1 MPYPCVPRH
10 VVMSLSSP
18 SQHVIMFITLCFMT
32 PSIPLPLFSSSSFS
46 HTSPGMFSTM
56 YADFLSDDL
65 PLDSFSQA
73 DITDFR
79 RKAVAAILRGELNYP
94 VS

>member
-1 MPYPCVPRH
+1 
-10 VVMSLSSP
+10 
-18 SQHVIMFITLCFMT
+18 
-32 PSIPLPLFSSSSFS
+32 
-46 HTSPGMFSTM
+46 MFSTM

-79 RKAVAAILRGELNYP
+79 RKAVAAILRGGLNYP